1 MTFQIVGAGAGAGKT
16 WHIQE
21 TLKEW
26 VIGTAVKPERILAVT
41 FTETAASELKG
52 RIRGALLAAG
62 RLEDAAAIE
71 RAYVSTIH
79 ALGNRILTEHA
90 FAAGLSPALRL
101 IEDAEAEL
109 LLRRAMADADGL
121 RVFTDDLEAH
131 GYAWSYKGG
140 NATDAFRKDLRAAI
154 AKLNE
159 LGEFGDDPNLPACAA
174 KALKT
179 DWPKTEASG
188 DDLDAALRRSI
199 EAMLTAFP
207 DGVVDWAKS
216 AAATKDFT
224 SNHRDL
230 QRGLSEDAYTD
241 WAWWQ
246 RLKSLRVKNSRQPT
260 PEGYDDL
267 AEAVMQ
273 AAGALPRH
281 PGPKNEA
288 AKRLEMLLA
297 GAQEVR
303 RLFAQ
308 AKERLGV
315 VDFGDMI
322 ARAEALL
329 RSRPEAVAAMMDGID
344 CVIVD
349 EFQDTNPVQFAL
361 LAHLIK
367 AAPRVV
373 LVGDG
378 KQAIMGFQGAD
389 ARLAA
394 ALAAQRPNDA
404 HTLDTNRRSVPGIM
418 TLVNDLGTG
427 LFPDYAPLA
436 PHRSAADGIPI
447 EVMRVA
453 NKNAT
458 SRGTPLAKGSHHI
471 AERIRSLLAE
481 KRTIID
487 RTTETPR
494 PMHPSDVAILCRTH
508 DKAREYAECL
518 THLGIPVDLAEDG
531 WFKSE
536 VVTVARA
543 ALAVIAD
550 PSDKFSAVIF
560 LTHGPAAVSL
570 DTALTAVLDGA
581 LVGHP
586 GLACLGSLQNRAS
599 SWTAARLL
607 AGLRTEAGLDEWAAG
622 LEDPAR
628 AHADLARLDAEAA
641 AFEAADPVTR
651 AASGVF
657 GWDTRSFLA
666 WLAIRADAGDDA
678 RPDPSGSTARGVKI
692 ATWHASK
699 GLEWPVVCVTGLDWT
714 VGERANTLR
723 IEFTGWD
730 NPGTLLSRAC
740 IHYHPAVAC
749 REVAAHFAAA
759 RREPAAVTERCLSY
773 VALTR
778 ARDLLVLEWPD
789 YVKDD
794 ADTVS
799 NLLFDEGKLEIGSG
813 QITVGKAKHPARLT
827 SHGKEFPESFAN
839 TGVTEAIG
847 SEGRFGRPEAP
858 KPRGAPLF
866 LRPSDGGEDTTL
878 WLLETSSLGAALPR
892 EAFGDASLR
901 GTALHLAMRVL
912 LQRPDR
918 ATALVAAT
926 GLTPETLEA
935 LAEQAAGLRETL
947 AQRGFTELHSELP
960 FDVDLPTGPRVR
972 GTVDLLGLSQDGRE
986 AVVIDYKSPAP
997 QSPVEA
1003 AQPHLAQLKAYVD
1016 AFSAHRP
1023 DTRLLHAGIH
1033 FMGSGILAWGSP
1045 SM

>member
-26 VIGTAVKPERILAVT
+26 VAGNAIRPERILAVT

-52 RIRGALLAAG
+52 RIRGALLAES
-62 RLEDAAAIE
+62 RLEEAAAIE
-71 RAYVSTIH
+71 RAYASTIH
-79 ALGNRILTEHA
+79 SLGNRILTEHA
-90 FAAGLSPALRL
+90 FAAGLSPSLRL

-109 LLRRAMADADGL
+109 LLRRAMADAETL
-121 RVFTDDLEAH
+121 RVFTDDLAAH
-131 GYAWSYKGG
+131 GYAWSYTGG
-140 NATDAFRKDLRAAI
+140 DATDAFRRDLRAAI

-159 LGEFGDDPNLPACAA
+159 LGEFGDDPKLPARAA
-174 KALKT
+174 EALKT
-179 DWPKTEASG
+179 DWPKTDASG
-188 DDLDAALRRSI
+188 GELDAALRRSI
-199 EAMLTAFP
+199 EAVLKAFP
-207 DGVVDWAKS
+207 DGIVDCAKS

-230 QRGLSEDAYTD
+230 RRGLSEDAYTD

-246 RLKSLRVKNSRQPT
+246 RLKSLRVKNNRQPT
-260 PEGYDDL
+260 PDGYDDL
-267 AEAVMQ
+267 AEDVMQ
-273 AAGALPRH
+273 AAGALARH

-288 AKRLEMLLA
+288 AQRLQMLLA

-329 RSRPEAVAAMMDGID
+329 RARPEAVAAMMDGID

-418 TLVNDLGTG
+418 NLVNDLGAG
-427 LFPDYAPLA
+427 LFSDYTPLA
-436 PHRSAADGIPI
+436 PHRSAAGGTPI
-447 EVMRVA
+447 DVMRVE
-453 NKNAT
+453 NKTAT
-458 SRGTPLAKGSHHI
+458 SKGAPLAKGSHHI
-471 AERIRSLLAE
+471 AERIRSLLDE
-481 KRTIID
+481 NRTIID

-494 PMHPSDVAILCRTH
+494 PMQPSDIAILCRTH
-508 DKAREYAECL
+508 DKAREYADCL

-531 WFKSE
+531 WLTSE

-550 PSDKFSAVIF
+550 PSDAFSAVIF
-560 LTHGPAAVSL
+560 MTHGPAAVSL
-570 DTALTAVLDGA
+570 EAALTAILDGNLAAHPA
-581 LVGHP
+581 L
-586 GLACLGSLQNRAS
+586 ASLEALQEQAS

-607 AGLRTEAGLDEWAAG
+607 AGLRTEAGLDDWAAG

-657 GWDTRSFLA
+657 GWDIRSFLA
-666 WLAIRADAGDDA
+666 WLAIRTDAGDNA
-678 RPDPSGSTARGVKI
+678 RPDPSGSTARGVTI

-699 GLEWPVVCVTGLDWT
+699 GLEWPVVCVTGLDWP

-730 NPGTLLSRAC
+730 VPETLLEGAT
-740 IHYHPAVAC
+740 IHYHPVVAC

-773 VALTR
+773 VAMTR
-778 ARDLLVLEWPD
+778 ARDLLVMEWPD
-789 YVKDD
+789 YVKED

-799 NLLFDEGKLEIGSG
+799 RLLVEEGKLELGTG
-813 QITVGKAKHPARLT
+813 EITVGNSKHPARLT
-827 SHGKEFPESFAN
+827 NHGKAFPESFAD
-839 TGVTEAIG
+839 TGIETATEA
-847 SEGRFGRPEAP
+847 EVRPGRPETP
-858 KPRGAPLF
+858 GPRGAPLF
-866 LRPSDGGEDTTL
+866 LRPSDGGEATAL
-878 WLLETSSLGAALPR
+878 WSLETRALGAALPR
-892 EAFGDASLR
+892 EAFDDASLR
-901 GTALHLAMRVL
+901 GSALHLAMQVF

-918 ATALVAAT
+918 AIDLGAAT
-926 GLTPETLEA
+926 GLSPETLAALAEQARSLREA
-935 LAEQAAGLRETL
+935 LAEQ
-947 AQRGFTELHSELP
+947 GFTDLHPELP
-960 FDVDLPTGPRVR
+960 FDTEIADGPRVR

-986 AVVIDYKSPAP
+986 AVIIDYKSPAP
-997 QSPVEA
+997 EAPIEA
-1003 AQPHLAQLKAYVD
+1003 AQQYLAQLGAYVG
-1016 AFSAHRP
+1016 ALSALRP
-1023 DTRLLHAGIH
+1023 ETRLARAGIH
-1033 FMGSGILAWGSP
+1033 FLGSGTLAWGSP